1 MAYARGVVNFGGRHL
16 SHSYKLNE
24 DVRHQPQGPQGR
36 AAIDPPMIYTIVK
49 RMPIEA
55 DGLLR
60 YRIKSKSEN
69 IERVVTEDQL
79 SYSQ

>member
-1 MAYARGVVNFGGRHL
+1 MSHAY
-16 SHSYKLNE
+16 KPNE
-24 DVRHQPQGPQGR
+24 DVHLQLQGPQGR
-36 AAIDPPMIYTIVK
+36 VATDQPVIYTIVQS
-49 RMPIEA
+49 MPIEA

-60 YRIKSKSEN
+60 YRIKSKFDN

>member
-1 MAYARGVVNFGGRHL
+1 M
-16 SHSYKLNE
+16 SHVFKLNQ

-36 AAIDPPMIYTIVK
+36 AAIDAPMIYTIVQC
-49 RMPIEA
+49 MPIEA

>member
-1 MAYARGVVNFGGRHL
+1 MVHARAAANLRDGHMSYA
-16 SHSYKLNE
+16 YKLNE

-36 AAIDPPMIYTIVK
+36 TAADPPMMYTIVQL
-49 RMPIEA
+49 MPIEA
-55 DGLLR
+55 DGRLR

-79 SYSQ
+79 SPSQ

>member
-1 MAYARGVVNFGGRHL
+1 M
-16 SHSYKLNE
+16 SHVFKLNQ
-24 DVRHQPQGPQGR
+24 DVRHQSQGPQGR
-36 AAIDPPMIYTIVK
+36 AAIDAPMIYTIVQ

-69 IERVVTEDQL
+69 IEIVVTEDQL
-79 SYSQ
+79 SYPQ

>member
-1 MAYARGVVNFGGRHL
+1 M
-16 SHSYKLNE
+16 SHVYKPNE
-24 DVRHQPQGPQGR
+24 DVHHQPQGPQGR
-36 AAIDPPMIYTIVK
+36 AVTEPPMVYTIIQ

-79 SYSQ
+79 SYAQ